1 MAKYVCE
8 VCDYVYDEEKEGVP
22 WDELPDDW
30 VCPVCES
37 PKSYY
42 HRLDEAARS
51 APGSEVLVEAASNS
65 LLRSYDERET
75 AMADIH
81 RIAETGESIIEPMRT
96 AEPQISWDQVLIQ
109 GAQLARIPLNHEEPV
124 ELRTI
129 IGPGARQPLVI
140 ETPLFVTHMSFGALS
155 AEAKLA
161 LARGSAAVGTAVCSG
176 EGGIL
181 PEEQQAA
188 AKYIFEYVANKYSVT
203 DENLRKVDAI
213 EIKIGQSAKPG
224 MGGHLPGRK
233 VTAEI
238 AAIRGK
244 KMGEDIISPAHFDE
258 ITTAAELKAT
268 VEMLR
273 DKSEG
278 RPIGVK
284 IAAGNIEA
292 DMAVILE
299 AGPDFITID
308 GRAGATGA
316 APKFVKASSSIPSVF
331 ALYRARKFLDEQG
344 VKNLSLI
351 ITGGF
356 RISPDFA
363 KALALGADA
372 VALGTS
378 ALIACGCQQYRVCNT
393 GTCPMGITTQDPEL
407 RRRFDVEKAAYRL
420 ENFLRVSS
428 EELRS
433 FARLTGRSS
442 IHEMNSGDLCTTN
455 TEISSH
461 TSIAHV

>member
-22 WDELPDDW
+22 WAELPDDW

-42 HRLDEAARS
+42 RRLDEAAS
-51 APGSEVLVEAASNS
+51 STPGPEVLVEAASNS
-65 LLRSYDERET
+65 LLRTFDERET

-161 LARGSAAVGTAVCSG
+161 LATGSAAVGTAVCSG

-181 PEEQQAA
+181 PAEQQAA

-203 DENLRKVDAI
+203 DENLKKVDAI

-244 KMGEDIISPAHFDE
+244 K
-258 ITTAAELKAT
+258 
-268 VEMLR
+268 
-273 DKSEG
+273 
-278 RPIGVK
+278 
-284 IAAGNIEA
+284 
-292 DMAVILE
+292 
-299 AGPDFITID
+299 
-308 GRAGATGA
+308 
-316 APKFVKASSSIPSVF
+316 
-331 ALYRARKFLDEQG
+331 
-344 VKNLSLI
+344 
-351 ITGGF
+351 TGGGYYQSRPF
-356 RISPDFA
+356 RRDHHRG
-363 KALALGADA
+363 GA
-372 VALGTS
+372 
-378 ALIACGCQQYRVCNT
+378 
-393 GTCPMGITTQDPEL
+393 
-407 RRRFDVEKAAYRL
+407 
-420 ENFLRVSS
+420 
-428 EELRS
+428 
-433 FARLTGRSS
+433 
-442 IHEMNSGDLCTTN
+442 
-455 TEISSH
+455 
-461 TSIAHV
+461 